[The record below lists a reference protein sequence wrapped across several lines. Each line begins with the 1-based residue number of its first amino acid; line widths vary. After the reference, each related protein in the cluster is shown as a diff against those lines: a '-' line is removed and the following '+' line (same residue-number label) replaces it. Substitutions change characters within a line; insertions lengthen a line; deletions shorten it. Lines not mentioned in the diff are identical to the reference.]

1 MKDQELANQIII
13 TIGVLILAP
22 IIIGAV
28 ANIGIGIYNG
38 VAGTIVRV
46 KYNKKIKKGIKDGS
60 IVEVDG
66 VYYEVVETVEEA

>member
-66 VYYEVVETVEEA
+66 IYYEVVESVKEA

>member
-38 VAGTIVRV
+38 VAGTINRV
-46 KYNKKIKKGIKDGS
+46 AYNKKIKKGIKDGS

>member
-13 TIGVLILAP
+13 TIGVLIIAP

-28 ANIGIGIYNG
+28 VNIGIGIYNG
-38 VAGTIVRV
+38 VAGTINRV
-46 KYNKKIKKGIKDGS
+46 AYNKKIKKGIKDGS

-66 VYYEVVETVEEA
+66 VYYEVVDTVEEA